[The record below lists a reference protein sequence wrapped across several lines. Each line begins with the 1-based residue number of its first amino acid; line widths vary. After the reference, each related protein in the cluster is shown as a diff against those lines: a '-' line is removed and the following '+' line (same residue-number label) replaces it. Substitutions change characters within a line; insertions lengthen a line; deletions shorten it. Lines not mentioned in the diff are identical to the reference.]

1 MFNEHYMYENM
12 TISGQSYN
20 NKVTVEVSSE
30 SDILEFLEAV
40 KVVAIGLT
48 YQEGSW
54 KRAIIELASQY
65 EDEETLDILGL

>member
-1 MFNEHYMYENM
+1 MFNENYKYQSM

-20 NKVTVEVSSE
+20 NKVTVEVSAE

-54 KRAIIELASQY
+54 KRAIMELASQY
-65 EDEETLDILGL
+65 EDEETLDTLGL